1 MREVTVIHDRWLF
14 YFVYP
19 VIATAAVHIGNENSL
34 AELVTQPSYFSDLL
48 FAFIV
53 TYAAGAYFHNLYTRR
68 PTIVLRA
75 QMTRKALGRSL
86 CLAVLLPVSVLVILE
101 IIYVVVGLGIPLAD
115 ATIFYLEL
123 PLMLLFCL
131 LISGVYSVLITPPVT
146 ADPPVAEPAYRGYL
160 VVHSGALSR
169 SIPVADIAYFRVVEK
184 TTFVVLTTTEQF
196 SSPLNLR
203 EIREEVDPAL
213 FFTLNRQVVASR
225 GSVEAYER
233 TATRKLRVLLSPPC
247 DDEQFVSKTK
257 SAAFLR
263 WLGEGQ

>member
-1 MREVTVIHDRWLF
+1 MRVATAINDRWLF
-14 YFVYP
+14 YFAYP
-19 VIATAAVHIGNENSL
+19 VIATAAVHIGNDNSL

-48 FAFIV
+48 FAFLV
-53 TYAAGAYFHNLYTRR
+53 TYAAGAYFHELYARR
-68 PTIVLRA
+68 PSIALRA
-75 QMTRKALGRSL
+75 QMTRKSLGEFVG
-86 CLAVLLPVSVLVILE
+86 LAVLLPVSALVILE
-101 IIYVVVGLGIPLAD
+101 IMYVVIGLGISLAD

-131 LISGVYSVLITPPVT
+131 LISGVYSVLITPPIP
-146 ADPPVAEPAYRGYL
+146 ADPPVAEPAYRRYL

-203 EIREEVDPAL
+203 EIREGVDPAL
-213 FFTLNRQVVASR
+213 FFALNRQVVASR

-233 TATRKLRVLLSPPC
+233 TATRKLRVLLLPPC

-263 WLGEGQ
+263 WLGEDQ